1 MSKNVNQPTRYIIT
15 KQRGIHMNQ
24 RLATT
29 STLLAVLQ
37 ERGVEY
43 EQSGPKPI
51 SDFLTEA
58 DIKTT
63 QQTLCAM
70 FRAGQVDMSAEA
82 KVKYQDDKE
91 LKKYVSGLVS
101 NWIRKAPE
109 FNCDKAYVPKNPGS
123 RAGQGDSQIKEMK
136 KLLAAT
142 TDAETK
148 KVIEQHIA
156 ARQEEIKPVETG
168 VDFDKIPEALRAK
181 LGL

>member
-1 MSKNVNQPTRYIIT
+1 
-15 KQRGIHMNQ
+15 MNQ

-43 EQSGPKPI
+43 ELNGKTPI
-51 SDFLTEA
+51 AEVLSDS
-58 DIKTT
+58 DVKTT
-63 QQTLCAM
+63 QSTLFAM
-70 FRAGQVDMSAEA
+70 FRGGQVEMSAEA
-82 KVKYQDDKE
+82 KVKFQDDKE
-91 LKKYVSGLVS
+91 LKKYISGLVS
-101 NWIRKAPE
+101 NWVRKAPE
-109 FNCDKAYVPKNPGS
+109 FNNGQAYAPKNPGS

-136 KLLAAT
+136 KLLSAT
-142 TDAETK
+142 TDPQTR